1 SGGRGRGGQI
11 GPPGPSAGGSAL
23 TPKAVGSH
31 GGSPAGRWRTSTFQ
45 VGRRNPPT
53 LHMVLEALQEGEQR
67 RGMSV
72 VAIKRYILHKYP
84 TVDITR
90 FKYLLKQALA
100 TGMHRGLLT
109 RPLNSKAKGATGS
122 FRLVPKHKRKIRPR
136 RTAASVAPRGAGEA
150 KEKVPKKP
158 STAKKGPPS
167 LGKVERAAEKPGE
180 VRKVPPKPCAPKQKA
195 PKKGNKAKEIKA
207 KPVEATKA
215 PPKPDKTTVAPSNAS
230 GLSKKSKVEGSRN
243 GQGDAEAHRK
253 IKSESKS
260 SRPAVGKVGGKTGAA
275 PARKKTLA
283 KAPQGAAAQG
293 SREGPNAR
301 AAFPAKGSGSKMAPA
316 HLATKTEAPMGPR
329 KPGQPVKAAAS
340 KVLSKRAEA

>member
-1 SGGRGRGGQI
+1 MVASGGITGETSTSSTSMAGST
-11 GPPGPSAGGSAL
+11 GPPGSEKPGQ
-23 TPKAVGSH
+23 
-31 GGSPAGRWRTSTFQ
+31 STIQ
-45 VGRRNPPT
+45 MGRRNPPT

-72 VAIKRYILHKYP
+72 VAIKSYILHKYP

-136 RTAASVAPRGAGEA
+136 RTAASVAPRGAGEV

-167 LGKVERAAEKPGE
+167 LGKVEKAAEKPGE
-180 VRKVPPKPCAPKQKA
+180 VRKEPPKPCAAKQKA
-195 PKKGNKAKEIKA
+195 PKKGNKVKDIKA
-207 KPVEATKA
+207 KLAEATKA
-215 PPKPDKTTVAPSNAS
+215 PPKPDKTTRAPSNAS
-230 GLSKKSKVEGSRN
+230 RLSKKSKVEGSRN

-260 SRPAVGKVGGKTGAA
+260 SRPTVSKGKTGAA
-275 PARKKTLA
+275 PPARKKTVA

-316 HLATKTEAPMGPR
+316 HLAMKTEAPMGPR

>member
-1 SGGRGRGGQI
+1 
-11 GPPGPSAGGSAL
+11 
-23 TPKAVGSH
+23 
-31 GGSPAGRWRTSTFQ
+31 STFL

-53 LHMVLEALQEGEQR
+53 LHMVLEALQAGEQS

-84 TVDITR
+84 TVDVTR

-158 STAKKGPPS
+158 RAAEKGPPS
-167 LGKVERAAEKPGE
+167 LGKVEKAAEKPGE
-180 VRKVPPKPCAPKQKA
+180 MRKAPPKPRAAKQKA
-195 PKKGNKAKEIKA
+195 PKKGNKAKDIEA
-207 KPVEATKA
+207 KLVEARKA
-215 PPKPDKTTVAPSNAS
+215 PPKPDKTTLAPSSTSRLNR
-230 GLSKKSKVEGSRN
+230 KSKVEGSRN
-243 GQGDAEAHRK
+243 SQGDAKAHRK
-253 IKSESKS
+253 IRSESRS
-260 SRPAVGKVGGKTGAA
+260 SKPTASKAKNGAA
-275 PARKKTLA
+275 PPTRKKMVA
-283 KAPQGAAAQG
+283 KAPQG
-293 SREGPNAR
+293 GPNAR
-301 AAFPAKGSGSKMAPA
+301 AALPAKGSGSKMAPA
-316 HLATKTEAPMGPR
+316 RLATKMEDPMGPR
-329 KPGQPVKAAAS
+329 KPGQPMEASAS